1 MLWVLSLSTS
11 GPAHACKGA
20 SLVRMWPFLQIQGT
34 AKFGMF
40 LNCLVYVRTD
50 VDESADLARASQV
63 ASNSHGVDCNEV
75 LLSR

>member
-1 MLWVLSLSTS
+1 
-11 GPAHACKGA
+11 
-20 SLVRMWPFLQIQGT
+20 
-34 AKFGMF
+34 MF